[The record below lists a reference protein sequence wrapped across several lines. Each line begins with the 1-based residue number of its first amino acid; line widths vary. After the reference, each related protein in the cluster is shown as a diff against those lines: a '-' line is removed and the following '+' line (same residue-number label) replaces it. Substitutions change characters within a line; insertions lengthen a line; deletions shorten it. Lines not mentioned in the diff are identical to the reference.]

1 MDVVLPR
8 VSRLSRVFPPLGGKN
23 FSTGLFANQSYDVK
37 GKKEKD
43 TALAYVSEDNLYFLL
58 ILMNLYILGFLRKRV
73 TEEFSVPS
81 VDPTSI
87 VWKKRKSF

>member
-43 TALAYVSEDNLYFLL
+43 TALAYVSEDIFIFPINP
-58 ILMNLYILGFLRKRV
+58 NKTILGFLRKRV
-73 TEEFSVPS
+73 TEELSVPA
-81 VDPTSI
+81 VDPTSV
-87 VWKKRKSF
+87 VWKKRKLL

>member
-8 VSRLSRVFPPLGGKN
+8 VSRLSRVFLPLGGKN

-43 TALAYVSEDNLYFLL
+43 TALAYVSEDTFIFPINPNKSIYFRFPTKTCYRR
-58 ILMNLYILGFLRKRV
+58 ILSPR
-73 TEEFSVPS
+73 S
-81 VDPTSI
+81 
-87 VWKKRKSF
+87 